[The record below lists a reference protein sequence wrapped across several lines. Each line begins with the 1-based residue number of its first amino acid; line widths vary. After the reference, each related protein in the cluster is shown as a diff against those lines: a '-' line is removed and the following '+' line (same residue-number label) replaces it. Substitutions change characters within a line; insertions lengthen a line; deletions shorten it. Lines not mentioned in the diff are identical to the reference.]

1 MPSHGRRW
9 YQFRYALRAPLHD
22 TPLRWTRM
30 VDRTHK
36 KRNHVSMKTNIDLD
50 ERLVSR
56 AQKLTGL
63 KTKKEIVNHALS
75 ELVRK
80 KDQKSILRLKG
91 RIAWTGDLEKLRESR
106 F

>member
-1 MPSHGRRW
+1 
-9 YQFRYALRAPLHD
+9 
-22 TPLRWTRM
+22 M

>member
-1 MPSHGRRW
+1 
-9 YQFRYALRAPLHD
+9 
-22 TPLRWTRM
+22 
-30 VDRTHK
+30 
-36 KRNHVSMKTNIDLD
+36 MKTNIDLD
-50 ERLVSR
+50 ERLVDR

-75 ELVRK
+75 ELVRR

-91 RIAWTGDLEKLRESR
+91 KIAWAGDLGKLRESR

>member
-1 MPSHGRRW
+1 
-9 YQFRYALRAPLHD
+9 
-22 TPLRWTRM
+22 
-30 VDRTHK
+30 
-36 KRNHVSMKTNIDLD
+36 MKTNIDLD

-63 KTKKEIVNHALS
+63 KTKKELVNHALS

-91 RIAWTGDLEKLRESR
+91 KIAWTGDLEKLRESR